1 MSVQNTIINDRHCFE
16 LYGYD
21 IIVDDTL
28 RPWLIEVNAS
38 PSLTTTTQVGG
49 MAASQEKGERE
60 MRAGRVEDRQ
70 EARGKGRRELRI
82 YRGGDWS
89 ALQDDMYQPC
99 KLTHLLLLF
108 VCFPVA
114 VVRPPAQVQGYQ

>member
-21 IIVDDTL
+21 IIVDDAL

-49 MAASQEKGERE
+49 KTALQGKGERE
-60 MRAGRVEDRQ
+60 MRAGRVEDR
-70 EARGKGRRELRI
+70 ENREEREEGGRREI
-82 YRGGDWS
+82 
-89 ALQDDMYQPC
+89 
-99 KLTHLLLLF
+99 
-108 VCFPVA
+108 
-114 VVRPPAQVQGYQ
+114 